1 MTRLK
6 WDSDG
11 EKLYETGVSNG
22 VLYTNK
28 DSIGSGVYSK
38 GTPWNGLSK
47 VSESPSG
54 AEPTALYANNEKYL
68 ELISSEEYGFT
79 IEAYTYPDEF
89 AECDGSKEIAPG
101 VLAGQQNRKQFGFSY
116 KTIIGNDTKNEE
128 YGYKI
133 HLIYGCKAKPSSK
146 DHETINSDPNATT
159 MSWEVSTTPV
169 EIPGFKKSSCLVI
182 DSTKVDEAK
191 LKALEDILYGNEST
205 EARLP
210 LPEEIITLIKTV

>member
-28 DSIGSGVYSK
+28 DSIGSSVYSK

-116 KTIIGNDTKNEE
+116 KTIIGNDAKNEE

-133 HLIYGCKAKPSSK
+133 HLVYGCKAKPSSK

-182 DSTKVDEAK
+182 DSTKVDGVK
-191 LKALEDILYGNEST
+191 LKALEDILYGNETT

-210 LPEEIITLIKTV
+210 LPEEIITLIKSE

>member
-22 VLYTNK
+22 VLYTTK
-28 DSIGSGVYSK
+28 DSIGSDVYSK

-133 HLIYGCKAKPSSK
+133 HLVYGCKAKPSSK

-182 DSTKVDEAK
+182 DSTKVDGTK

-210 LPEEIITLIKTV
+210 LPEEIITLMATV